1 VGYLVS
7 GDNPFNNLLGFRMSN
22 PNKLLPFDLSG
33 HVALVTG
40 ANHGIGAATAKTLAG
55 CGASVLISYLRTSD
69 PDDYPEPYRSNR
81 AKDANDVLSTIHL
94 FGGHAVEM
102 EADLRDASV
111 VSELFD
117 YAEAKLGF
125 VDILINNATGWV
137 ADTFTAGKEHIT
149 GLRSEGLTAS
159 THDKVFSVDA
169 RGGALLIA
177 EFAHRHIARQ
187 ANWGRIIGLTSG
199 GPLGFPTEVSYGAA
213 KAALE
218 NYTMSAAF
226 ELAKFGI
233 TANIVYPPV
242 TDTGWVNDTVR
253 DHVKNSNDLIHIVEP
268 EEVGEVIA
276 FLSSDFAKLITANI
290 VHLR

>member
-1 VGYLVS
+1 
-7 GDNPFNNLLGFRMSN
+7 M
-22 PNKLLPFDLSG
+22 NKRNKPLPFDLSG

-40 ANHGIGAATAKTLAG
+40 ANHGIGAATAETLAS
-55 CGASVLISYLRTSD
+55 CGASVLISYLRTYD

-81 AKDANDVLSTIHL
+81 AKGANDVLSAIHAY
-94 FGGHAVEM
+94 GGQAVEM
-102 EADLRDASV
+102 EADLRDVSV
-111 VSELFD
+111 VSKLFD
-117 YAEAKLGF
+117 YAEAELGF

-137 ADTFTAGKEHIT
+137 ADTFTAGKEHVT
-149 GLRSEGLTAS
+149 GVRSDGLTAS
-159 THDKVFSVDA
+159 THDQVFSVDA

-199 GPLGFPTEVSYGAA
+199 GPLGFPTEISYGAA

-226 ELAKFGI
+226 ELAQFGI

-242 TDTGWVNDTVR
+242 TDTGWVNDSVR
-253 DHVKNSNDLIHIVEP
+253 EHVRNSNELIHIVDP
-268 EEVGEVIA
+268 KDVGEVIA
-276 FLSSDFAKLITANI
+276 YLSSDFAKLITANI